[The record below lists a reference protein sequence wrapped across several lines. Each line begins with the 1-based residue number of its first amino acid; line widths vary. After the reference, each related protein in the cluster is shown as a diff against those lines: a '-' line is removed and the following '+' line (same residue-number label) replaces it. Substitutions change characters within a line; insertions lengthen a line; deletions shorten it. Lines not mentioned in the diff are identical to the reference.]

1 MPAYEMRIS
10 DWSSDVCSSDLAA
23 LLPAVLCCLMTTA
36 AAPPSAEHV
45 IEMTRMRFGPAPANL
60 KVGDTIVWVNHDIV
74 PHTATARDRS
84 FDVTIKPH
92 QYARVTKIGRASCRE
107 RGWQ

>member
-1 MPAYEMRIS
+1 MRIS
-10 DWSSDVCSSDLAA
+10 DWSSDVCSSDLIHRASDPCRNAGAGHKVKAA

-74 PHTATARDRS
+74 PHTATRS
-84 FDVTIKPH
+84 EER
-92 QYARVTKIGRASCRE
+92 RVGNECVSPGRSR
-107 RGWQ
+107 W

>member
-1 MPAYEMRIS
+1 
-10 DWSSDVCSSDLAA
+10 
-23 LLPAVLCCLMTTA
+23 MTTA

-92 QYARVTKIGRASCRE
+92 QSARVRSEERRVGKECVSTCRSRWSPYLE
-107 RGWQ
+107 KQKNIKHNNQ